1 MGERALASVRAARA
15 ACIVIASVIA
25 AGVASGTAAAEPAER
40 PPQPASWRLV
50 LSDLTVL
57 RLNPLGLETRG
68 RLGLQK
74 RLYAS
79 ERKIAEDNFGFFGVY
94 PKLNPVSGHLAVGGE
109 LQPLSM
115 FNLRA
120 FAEVQRYFG
129 ALGFL
134 QSFPSPNA
142 NYSDATLDDLADTA
156 QATSVLHASIQPML
170 RARVG
175 PIAIRALLQLDYWD
189 LALRAGDTAAYE
201 ATFDTL
207 LPDRGF
213 TLSTDTDVLYVGRPR
228 LAVGVRHSYV
238 RPLYTGDHF
247 TDAADEAAYD
257 GANAH
262 QRIGLFAAYTLRDAG
277 PSRFNKPTVIL
288 IASWYLSHRYRTGAP
303 GTLPASGR
311 ADDYTSRA
319 FPYLLAGFA
328 FESDFLPARY

>member
-1 MGERALASVRAARA
+1 MARALVLPLS
-15 ACIVIASVIA
+15 IALA
-25 AGVASGTAAAEPAER
+25 GTAAAEAPPAER

-57 RLNPLGLETRG
+57 RLNPLGLETRTRFG
-68 RLGLQK
+68 FQK
-74 RLYAS
+74 RLYPSAK
-79 ERKIAEDNFGFFGVY
+79 KIAENNFGFLGLY
-94 PKLNPVSGHLAVGGE
+94 AKLNPASASVGAGGE

-120 FAEVQRYFG
+120 FAEVQQYTG
-129 ALGFL
+129 GLGFL

-142 NYSDATLDDLADTA
+142 RYSDAALDELAGTA
-156 QATSVLHASIQPML
+156 RAAGALHASIQPL
-170 RARVG
+170 LQARVG
-175 PIAIRALLQLDYWD
+175 PIAIRALLQLDYWSLD
-189 LALRAGDTAAYE
+189 LRAGDTAAYE
-201 ATFDTL
+201 PLLDTL
-207 LPDRGF
+207 LPDRGW
-213 TLSTDTDVLYVGRPR
+213 TLSTDTDVLYTGRPG

-238 RPLYTGDHF
+238 HPFYRREHFTGD
-247 TDAADEAAYD
+247 ADEAAYG

-262 QRIGLFAAYTLRDAG
+262 QRLGLFGAYTLRDRG

-288 IASWYLSHRYRTGAP
+288 IVSWYLRHRFRTGAP
-303 GTLPASGR
+303 ETLPAGGL

>member
-1 MGERALASVRAARA
+1 MGERALASLCAVCAA
-15 ACIVIASVIA
+15 IV
-25 AGVASGTAAAEPAER
+25 SGTAAAQPADR

-50 LSDLTVL
+50 LSDLTVF

-68 RLGLQK
+68 RFGLQK

-79 ERKIAEDNFGFFGVY
+79 EKKIAEDNFGFFGAY
-94 PKLNPVSGHLAVGGE
+94 PKLNPVSAHLALGGE

-120 FAEVQRYFG
+120 SAEVQRYFG
-129 ALGFL
+129 AIGYL
-134 QSFPSPNA
+134 QSFPSANA

-156 QATSVLHASIQPML
+156 QAASVFHASIQPML

-189 LALRAGDTAAYE
+189 LSLRSGDTTAYE

-207 LPDRGF
+207 LPDRGW

-238 RPLYTGDHF
+238 RPLYGREHF
-247 TDAADEAAYD
+247 ADDADEAAYD
-257 GANAH
+257 GDNAH
-262 QRIGLFAAYTLRDAG
+262 QRIGLFAAYTLRDRG
-277 PSRFNKPTVIL
+277 PSRFNKPTLIL
-288 IASWYLSHRYRTGAP
+288 IASWYLSHRYRTGEP
-303 GTLPASGR
+303 DTVPANGR
-311 ADDYTSRA
+311 PEDYTSRA

-328 FESDFLPARY
+328 FESDFLSARY